1 MIYTILILI
10 PVFGIIISLY
20 LLKPNL
26 MLRPFIG
33 ATVINAIIF
42 LTIDT
47 FLTGKSWYFNQGYI
61 LGFYLINL
69 PIEEVLFFLVIPPIV
84 YILSL
89 YLPSHISY
97 RYINIGI
104 VLVAILILSSAKS
117 GIYTDLMIILSI
129 IGLVYYIIFGDMEID
144 RAVVLSYLL
153 FLPYNYILT
162 SVPVVVYIPEGFSN
176 IRFITIP
183 VEDFLFNFIMMLG
196 FVGGFKIARELS
208 KMCSPIQI
216 LSDLKRRLS
225 L

>member
-1 MIYTILILI
+1 MIYTVLILI
-10 PVFGIIISLY
+10 PIFGIIASLY

-26 MLRPFIG
+26 ILRQFIG

-47 FLTGKSWYFNQGYI
+47 FLTGKSWYFNQDYI

-84 YILSL
+84 YIISL
-89 YLPSHISY
+89 YLPSHIGY
-97 RYINIGI
+97 RYINMGI
-104 VLVAILILSSAKS
+104 VLVAILILYSAKS
-117 GIYTDLMIILSI
+117 GVYTDLMIILSI

-144 RAVVLSYLL
+144 RALILSYLL
-153 FLPYNYILT
+153 FLPYNYVLT

-183 VEDFLFNFIMMLG
+183 VEDFL
-196 FVGGFKIARELS
+196 
-208 KMCSPIQI
+208 
-216 LSDLKRRLS
+216 
-225 L
+225 